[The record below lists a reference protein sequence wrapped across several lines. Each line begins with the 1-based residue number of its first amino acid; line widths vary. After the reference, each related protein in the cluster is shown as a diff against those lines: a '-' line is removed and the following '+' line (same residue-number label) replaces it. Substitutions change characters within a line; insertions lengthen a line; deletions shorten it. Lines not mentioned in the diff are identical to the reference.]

1 MVRWSW
7 FIAVFIAAIV
17 ILPVGCREKK
27 TSGGYKFKQNVVEV
41 DKLDDVKLVGIAGNE
56 YTFSAPSPP
65 AKVGDV
71 IVGSEGQGYIR
82 SVTDVID
89 NQDGTYTL
97 ITEQASLEHVIQE
110 GEVEA
115 DFGEQTQPCC
125 LTTSFS
131 HSYHSCFSMDGS
143 ITTDLSLK
151 PHLVIHYG
159 WTGLHYFKF
168 SVKGKISFRLAATVS
183 ISKHFSKDFEWR
195 IPGLKYKIPGTIAG
209 IPVVVTIKV
218 LLCADVEARA
228 AASVTTSYET
238 SWSINAGVRYKHGSW
253 KSFHHRRHTSDYE
266 SPSFDASASL
276 SVRVYPKFI
285 VKVAIAGV
293 AGPAF
298 HLSPYLE
305 FDLTG
310 KYPSSYHWALLLG
323 LHGEMHVFVKIFCFT
338 LADES
343 FDLFDWSKVLKRGG
357 SHHSTQF
364 ATMSLPDGRPGE
376 IYSKLLFVQGGSP
389 PYSFALSSG
398 SLPSG
403 LKLAQNGALFG
414 VPTKSGSFSFEVTV
428 TDSQGNSTSQNFT
441 LEIVVTASGV
451 CIPTESLPNAVQ
463 GQQYAAC
470 VCASGGQTPFFW
482 EVVDGSLPPGTTAE
496 QFGSDLWISGT
507 PTTVGSYTFTVEV
520 IDSSNPY
527 QTATK
532 EITIVVDANP
542 GLQIKTSSLPVAI
555 EGERYF
561 AMLNATGGTPP
572 YTWIFCGLPQGLD
585 YNPTTGEIYGDVQS
599 GLSGVYSLS
608 VIVTDAKY
616 KFASAQID
624 LTVRKQTGCTY
635 YVSGNGDDS
644 NSGLSWSEAFA
655 TISHALSIAQ
665 DGDTIVVADGTY
677 CEHDLDFAGKRIHLK
692 SQGGAANCVIDC
704 QGAGRAFYF
713 HSGETAN
720 SIVEGFTILN
730 GDVTSVNGE
739 GGAICCDFGS
749 PTIRGCVF
757 SGNAAARG
765 GAINCEGSSPI
776 IVNCLFYDNSATLGG
791 AIYCCD
797 YSSPTVT
804 NCTFNGNGANDY
816 GGAVACYSNS
826 SPTLNNCVLWSDSAG
841 SGGNEIHIYDDP
853 SNPSYATLN
862 YCCVD
867 STGYGGKTGNIT
879 ENNCIHQDP
888 QFVDA
893 ANGDLHLQSGSP
905 CIDAGDNGYVPS
917 GVTED
922 LDGNPRIV
930 NGTVDIGAYE
940 KQ

>member
-451 CIPTESLPNAVQ
+451 YIPTESLPNAVQ

-757 SGNAAARG
+757 SGNAAALG